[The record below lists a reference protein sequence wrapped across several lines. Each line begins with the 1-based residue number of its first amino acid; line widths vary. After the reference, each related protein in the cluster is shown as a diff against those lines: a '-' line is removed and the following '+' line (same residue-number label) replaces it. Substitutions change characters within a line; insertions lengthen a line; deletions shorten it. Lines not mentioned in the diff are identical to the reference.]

1 MKKKKKKKKRGQN
14 FLLRPGFQV
23 LETKIFELSALVKNS
38 AAPSHPHE
46 LLSVPTIKAA
56 APALMTQGN
65 PPAVVQ
71 KLKQFLT
78 ANGMGDSAVVVCA
91 HVSPKGDASVATD
104 RWDVLEKVLVS
115 IVQQPSSSVMS
126 TSDFAIILPLAGSL
140 LTRLQPEQQFPVL
153 DIWRLLIL
161 DRNVSTNLTTVNGM
175 PVVLEKVFIF
185 YSRKK

>member
-1 MKKKKKKKKRGQN
+1 
-14 FLLRPGFQV
+14 
-23 LETKIFELSALVKNS
+23 
-38 AAPSHPHE
+38 
-46 LLSVPTIKAA
+46 
-56 APALMTQGN
+56 
-65 PPAVVQ
+65 
-71 KLKQFLT
+71 
-78 ANGMGDSAVVVCA
+78 
-91 HVSPKGDASVATD
+91 
-104 RWDVLEKVLVS
+104 
-115 IVQQPSSSVMS
+115 MS